1 MNISHSFKTAI
12 IGLKTNKSRSILTI
26 LGIVIG
32 ITAII
37 LVMSLGEGAQ
47 NLILSEVQ
55 SIGSKT
61 IGVSPGRHPTGFS
74 DVMSLFADSLKEK
87 DLEVLGKKT
96 NVPYAEKI
104 IPIVFGSES
113 VIYGNESYRA
123 TVYGVSPDFAGIY
136 NIQPQ
141 QGRIFEDEE
150 VKSKSDVAVLG
161 YKVKDE
167 LFGDSDA
174 LNEKIKIKGKNFRVI
189 GVLPKKGQSAFVNF
203 DDALIVPHTTAQQY
217 IFGIK
222 FYHRLVVEADSEK
235 NVDQT
240 ADDIVATLRNS
251 HDITD
256 PEKDD
261 FFVETQAGAME
272 QVSTITNILTLFL
285 AAVAAISLLVGG
297 VGIMNI
303 MLVSV
308 TERTR
313 EIGLRKALGAKSAE
327 ILWQFLLE
335 SITLTVLGGIIG
347 ITLGAF
353 FSFLT
358 ALALSRFAGLDW
370 KFIFP
375 ISAALLG
382 LGVSAGVGLVFGLY
396 PARQA
401 AKKSP
406 MEALRYE

>member
-203 DDALIVPHTTAQQY
+203 DDALIIPYTTAQQY

>member
-222 FYHRLVVEADSEK
+222 YYNRVVIETDSEQ
-235 NVDQT
+235 NVSET
-240 ADDIVATLRNS
+240 IEDIKITLRNN
-251 HDITD
+251 HNITD
-256 PEKDD
+256 PDKDD
-261 FFVETQAGAME
+261 FKEF
-272 QVSTITNILTLFL
+272 
-285 AAVAAISLLVGG
+285 
-297 VGIMNI
+297 
-303 MLVSV
+303 
-308 TERTR
+308 
-313 EIGLRKALGAKSAE
+313 
-327 ILWQFLLE
+327 
-335 SITLTVLGGIIG
+335 
-347 ITLGAF
+347 
-353 FSFLT
+353 
-358 ALALSRFAGLDW
+358 
-370 KFIFP
+370 
-375 ISAALLG
+375 
-382 LGVSAGVGLVFGLY
+382 
-396 PARQA
+396 
-401 AKKSP
+401 
-406 MEALRYE
+406 